1 MHKSSHLCFDRERH
15 TGSKDPLK
23 ENKICLPLKED
34 IICLPLKEN
43 IIWQIVG
50 RDLKL
55 DSILPTLQT
64 RKTAIVAALQM
75 KEETGSMDVCPAWIL
90 LLQKLNL
97 LWSWMCYSRK
107 WGITWHLGW
116 IQRKEIVSFTHMS
129 KTDWLH
135 VCWLPGILNRKEVTA
150 TWCSDTEYY
159 WNFPRDLAT
168 SKSKTQHWVVDSA
181 EPKGASKEHL
191 PRRSIKGTLAQKCVT
206 SGKWWFIAKH
216 TKTSVIAKAI
226 KLRREYSYTPQQTQ
240 IVRK

>member
-1 MHKSSHLCFDRERH
+1 MPSTEERH
-15 TGSKDPLK
+15 NMPSTEGKHNMANSWEGS
-23 ENKICLPLKED
+23 
-34 IICLPLKEN
+34 
-43 IIWQIVG
+43 
-50 RDLKL
+50 
-55 DSILPTLQT
+55 
-64 RKTAIVAALQM
+64 
-75 KEETGSMDVCPAWIL
+75 ETGLHPPDLANQKNSYSSCSSDERRNWFYGCLSSMYSTSTEVESSLDLNVL
-90 LLQKLNL
+90 LLKMRNNL
-97 LWSWMCYSRK
+97 TFGMDTQ
-107 WGITWHLGW
+107 IT
-116 IQRKEIVSFTHMS
+116 IERKEIVSFTHMS

-168 SKSKTQHWVVDSA
+168 SKSKSQHWVVDSA

-191 PRRSIKGTLAQKCVT
+191 PRSIQGTLAQKCVT

-226 KLRREYSYTPQQTQ
+226 ELRREDSYTPHQTQ